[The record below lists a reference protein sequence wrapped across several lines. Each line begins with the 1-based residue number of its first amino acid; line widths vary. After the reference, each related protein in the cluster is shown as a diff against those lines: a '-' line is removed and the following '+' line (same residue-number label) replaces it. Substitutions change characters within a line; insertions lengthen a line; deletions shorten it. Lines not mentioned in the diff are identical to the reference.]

1 MFLNA
6 KRRSINLLFYEKQK
20 LEGGSRLIQNVQ
32 APKTQV
38 WRGRN
43 SRQDN
48 KQARREGL
56 PC

>member
-6 KRRSINLLFYEKQK
+6 KRRSINLYHEEQK
-20 LEGGSRLIQNVQ
+20 LEGGSQLIQNAQ

-48 KQARREGL
+48 QQVRRKGL
-56 PC
+56 LC

>member
-1 MFLNA
+1 VFLNA